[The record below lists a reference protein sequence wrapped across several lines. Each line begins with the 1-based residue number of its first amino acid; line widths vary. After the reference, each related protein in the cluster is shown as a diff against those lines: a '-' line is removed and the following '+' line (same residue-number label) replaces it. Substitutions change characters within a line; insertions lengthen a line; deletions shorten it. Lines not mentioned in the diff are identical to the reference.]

1 MTTTLPPAANPF
13 DDPASD
19 PLALA
24 AEAAAVIAERSGA
37 ATHDIALVPVSYT
50 HLDVYKRQ
58 IDKRAS
64 RWMQR

>member
-37 ATHDIALVPVSYT
+37 ATHDIALVLGSGWGQTADLVG
-50 HLDVYKRQ
+50 
-58 IDKRAS
+58 
-64 RWMQR
+64 